1 MEQSFDTSTLTG
13 KAIDLKSLLR
23 KIDTL
28 EAVVEMLKEQA
39 ETLAEEIQT
48 ERLEII
54 NSMTES
60 LDSSIQEYIDDY
72 EED

>member
-28 EAVVEMLKEQA
+28 EAVVDMLKEQA